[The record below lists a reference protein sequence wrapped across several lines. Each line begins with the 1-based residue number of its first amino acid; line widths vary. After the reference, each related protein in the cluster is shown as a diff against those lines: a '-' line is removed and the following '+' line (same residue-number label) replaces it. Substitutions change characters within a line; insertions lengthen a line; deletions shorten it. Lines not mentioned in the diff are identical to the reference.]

1 LALPHGFTPDPYER
15 SAQSGGVPA
24 VDVSYLG
31 GGCSGFASQQPDFD
45 IRLTGGSPLLCIWFE
60 ADISGADTTLIV
72 NTQTNEWVCDDDSAG
87 DRNPV
92 VRITNPVDG
101 TYDIWI
107 GSYTDG
113 ECVTG
118 TLHITETLLSCP

>member
-15 SAQSGGVPA
+15 SAQSGGQPA

-31 GGCSGFASQQPDFD
+31 GGCSGFAAQAPDFD
-45 IRLTGGSPLLCIWFE
+45 IRLSGSSPLLCIWFE
-60 ADISGADTTLIV
+60 ADTPGADTTLIV
-72 NTQTNEWVCDDDSAG
+72 NTQNNQWVCDDDGAG

-92 VRITNPVDG
+92 VRINNPVDG

-113 ECVTG
+113 EYISG
-118 TLHITETLLSCP
+118 TLKITETQLLCP